1 MLAVTLDD
9 KNMRKTTQLTLAKKL
24 LGGNDD
30 GRGLIITAPYKAK
43 PDQAVPIILQG
54 FLDDMMS
61 TIIKGLHDA
70 RSR

>member
-1 MLAVTLDD
+1 MNGVYSWGY
-9 KNMRKTTQLTLAKKL
+9 RWVFRQESHL

-30 GRGLIITAPYKAK
+30 GRELIITAPYKAK
-43 PDQAVPIILQG
+43 PDQAVPILQG
-54 FLDDMMS
+54 FLDDRMS

>member
-9 KNMRKTTQLTLAKKL
+9 RNLIKTTQLTLTKIKL

-43 PDQAVPIILQG
+43 PDQAVPILQG
-54 FLDDMMS
+54 FLDDRMS